1 MTGEVR
7 EYIIT
12 HLEEEQHETHPG
24 TLQSFYEQEIPFIRR
39 HETHFTTAKAEYLT
53 TSLRNEQQ
61 NWQTRGKQQL
71 SGTQR
76 LGDKHETLEETLK
89 GAVFRQCLTPEF
101 KGDKKNYG

>member
-12 HLEEEQHETHPG
+12 HLEEEQQETHPG

-53 TSLRNEQQ
+53 MSLKNEQQ
-61 NWQTRGKQQL
+61 NLANTWQTTAVWH
-71 SGTQR
+71 SV
-76 LGDKHETLEETLK
+76 LG
-89 GAVFRQCLTPEF
+89 R
-101 KGDKKNYG
+101 